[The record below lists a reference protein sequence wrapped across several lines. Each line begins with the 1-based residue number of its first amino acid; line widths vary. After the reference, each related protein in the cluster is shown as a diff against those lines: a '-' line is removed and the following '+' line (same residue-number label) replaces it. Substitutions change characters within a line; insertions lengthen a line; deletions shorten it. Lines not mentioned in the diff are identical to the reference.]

1 MKTEDYLAS
10 FESFVGSE
18 NVLTNEAAEKHL
30 TDWTG
35 RYSGQALCVV
45 KPASTKEVS
54 QIVKYCNENQ
64 IPIIPQGGNTG
75 LVHGSVP
82 GETKDGSLPIVLST
96 LRLKELNPVNKLDRS
111 VIVGAGVTIK
121 DLANHVAS
129 FGFAYGVDLAARDQ
143 ATIGG
148 TVATDA
154 GGIRVVHYGTTKA
167 QVLGV
172 EAVLADGQ
180 VIDSL
185 GSTTKDGAGYDLPA
199 WLVGSEGTLAIITKV
214 RVKVKSPLP
223 SAHTYFVGLNKFS
236 ECSNLIA
243 KCFLEEKRVLAAEAI
258 DKESFDLVCNFL
270 NLAKPLSDQ
279 RVVMLLETDLAL
291 DLSEYPHVESH
302 NETERLEFWA
312 RREQLGEAVGSLG
325 LIHKAD
331 VGIPP
336 ENLDQ
341 FIEQFHQKLRALPQV
356 KQTLVYGHIAES
368 NLHLEI
374 IGPDKNDLE
383 AENITYRLV
392 ADFGGTV
399 ASEHG
404 VGRAKCEFLHLV
416 RSQNYL
422 ETIKLLKKTLDP
434 KNIFNPGAVIALD

>member
-1 MKTEDYLAS
+1 MSQEHLAK
-10 FESFVGSE
+10 FIFLVGKE
-18 NVLTNEAAEKHL
+18 NVLTDQAAAPHL

-35 RYSGQALCVV
+35 RYSGAAICVV
-45 KPASTKEVS
+45 KPANTQQVSEV
-54 QIVKYCNENQ
+54 VKYCNENL

-82 GETKDGSLPIVLST
+82 GETKNGRLPIVLSS
-96 LRLKELNPVNKLDRS
+96 LRLKEINPVNKLDRS

-121 DLANHVAS
+121 DLAQHVES
-129 FGFAYGVDLAARDQ
+129 FGFAYGVDLAARDS

-172 EAVLADGQ
+172 EAVLANGE

-199 WLVGSEGTLAIITKV
+199 WLVGSEGTLAIITRV
-214 RVKVKSPLP
+214 RVRVKSPLP
-223 SAHTYFVGLNKFS
+223 EAHTYFIGLNKFS
-236 ECSNLIA
+236 DCSNLIA
-243 KCFLEEKRVLAAEAI
+243 KCFLEKRRVLAAEAI
-258 DKESFDLVCNFL
+258 DAESFDLVCNFL
-270 NLAKPLSDQ
+270 NLAKPISEHP
-279 RVVMLLETDLAL
+279 VVMLLETDSAIELAGL
-291 DLSEYPHVESH
+291 PHIKSQ
-302 NETERLEFWA
+302 NENQRLEFWA

-336 ENLDQ
+336 ENLDL
-341 FIEQFHQKLRALPQV
+341 FINNFHQKVKALPQV

-374 IGPDKNDLE
+374 IGPEKVDLQ
-383 AENITYRLV
+383 AEQITYQLV

-422 ETIKLLKKTLDP
+422 ETIKLLKRTLDP

>member
-1 MKTEDYLAS
+1 MSYTHLAELAS
-10 FESFVGSE
+10 LVGEE
-18 NVLTNEAAEKHL
+18 NVLTNELAQSHL

-35 RYSGQALCVV
+35 RYAGAALAVV
-45 KPASTKEVS
+45 KPGNTKEVS
-54 QIVKYCNENQ
+54 EIVKYCSENL
-64 IPIIPQGGNTG
+64 IPIVPQGGNTG

-82 GETKDGSLPIVLST
+82 GETKNGSLPIVLST

-121 DLANHVAS
+121 DLASYVTS
-129 FGFAYGVDLAARDQ
+129 YGFAYGVDLAARDS

-154 GGIRVVHYGTTKA
+154 GGIRVVYFGTTKA

-172 EAVLADGQ
+172 EAVLADGT

-199 WLVGSEGTLAIITKV
+199 WLVGSEGTLAIITRVRV
-214 RVKVKSPLP
+214 RVKSPMP
-223 SAHTYFVGLNKFS
+223 EAHTYLVGFNEFS
-236 ECSNLIA
+236 QCSDLIA
-243 KCFLEEKRVLAAEAI
+243 KCFLEKKRVLAAEAI
-258 DKESFDLVCNFL
+258 DAESMKLVCKFL
-270 NLAKPLSDQ
+270 NLSNPLAEHP
-279 RVVMLLETDLAL
+279 VVMLLETDSPLELA
-291 DLSEYPHVESH
+291 DLPHIQSQ
-302 NETERLEFWA
+302 NEKERREFWA

-336 ENLDQ
+336 ENLDE
-341 FIEQFHQKLRALPQV
+341 FIKQFHQVVRDLPEV
-356 KQTLVYGHIAES
+356 TQTLVYGHIAES

-374 IGPDKNDLE
+374 IGPGKDDLS
-383 AENITYRLV
+383 AEKITYQLV

-422 ETIKLLKKTLDP
+422 QTIKLLKKTLDP